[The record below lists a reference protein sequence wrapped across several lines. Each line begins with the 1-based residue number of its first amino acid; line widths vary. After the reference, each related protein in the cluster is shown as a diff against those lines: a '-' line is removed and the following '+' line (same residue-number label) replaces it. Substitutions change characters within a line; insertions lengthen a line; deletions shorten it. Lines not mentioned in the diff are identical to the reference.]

1 MKEII
6 PNTERE
12 FPFPWQSMSK
22 GHVAGAPV
30 RNKDVTV
37 VGWPKDLIMFS
48 KSDSIPVKDRK
59 II

>member
-1 MKEII
+1 
-6 PNTERE
+6 
-12 FPFPWQSMSK
+12 MSK

-30 RNKDVTV
+30 SNKDVTV

-59 II
+59 FI